1 MNSLLILLILVV
13 LTIFYIEVIKIM
25 IQKAYDLILK
35 EYASGLIFLGI
46 AFFMIIAMYNI
57 FLEVIKLK

>member
-1 MNSLLILLILVV
+1 MNSLLILLILVI
-13 LTIFYIEVIKIM
+13 LTIFSIELIKVM

-46 AFFMIIAMYNI
+46 VLFMIIVMYNI
-57 FLEVIKLK
+57 FLEIIKLK